1 MSIVTDP
8 SVLFSGDKDWGT
20 NTRQVVWT
28 NVPPASRRRG
38 PEDITHR
45 PRTLSGEAQQA
56 EKPIEFWQ
64 LFFTDQMLDLIME
77 HTNQKISADIDD
89 RRRLTGSDVFL
100 NKSPHLKLVD
110 KVKYYMVMPDEH
122 IFYIFF
128 FNNFI

>member
-20 NTRQVVWT
+20 KTRQVVWT
-28 NVPPASRRRG
+28 NVPPASRRRR
-38 PEDITHR
+38 PEDITTR
-45 PRTLSGEAQQA
+45 PRTLSREAQQA

-89 RRRLTGSDVFL
+89 RRRLTGSDAFL
-100 NKSPHLKLVD
+100 IKSPHLKHVD
-110 KVKYYMVMPDEH
+110 MVKYYMVMPDEH
-122 IFYIFF
+122 IF
-128 FNNFI
+128 